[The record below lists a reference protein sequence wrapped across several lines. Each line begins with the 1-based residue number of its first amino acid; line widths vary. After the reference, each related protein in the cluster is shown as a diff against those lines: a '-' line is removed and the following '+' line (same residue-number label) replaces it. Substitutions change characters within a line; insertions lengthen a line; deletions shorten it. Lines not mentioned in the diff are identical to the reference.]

1 MKKAIICTAILLGI
15 LCACSVPQTPPDVN
29 RVSSRSKDVPPDLI
43 IRCINGDETEEITA
57 TMGTYSWTYSGGG
70 VEADA
75 PPPLEMTDIATITDS
90 PAKIKLVFD
99 DDPLGYTVHRWAEDA
114 GFEDYGTVATG
125 DDTIVLSDDA
135 KCYVYE
141 VTAEYKNGIVHY
153 AFQTCK

>member
-15 LCACSVPQTPPDVN
+15 LCACSAQQTPPDVN
-29 RVSSRSKDVPPDLI
+29 RVSARSKDVPPDLI
-43 IRCINGDETEEITA
+43 IQWIDGDETKETTA
-57 TMGTYSWTYSGGG
+57 TMSTYSWHYRGGG

-75 PPPLEMTDIATITDS
+75 PHPLEMTDIATITDS

-114 GFEDYGTVATG
+114 GFEDYDTVATG

-141 VTAEYKNGIVHY
+141 VTVEYKNGIVHY
-153 AFQTCK
+153 AFHICK